1 MKINIKFIAL
11 AVVLSLIYHFS
22 PIETHAEVIATQTD
36 ALSSQI
42 INGLQCPVLNY
53 TVEKIGKDTIVT
65 FGDMTPE
72 YLKSENRK
80 KEKSNIT
87 ELNRPLFYKDSNV
100 REFIKWILI
109 GYKANVAVVDSIR
122 YEFDKDSKTLTVTGQ
137 DGSIYATAYAFVV
150 WGIAPAD
157 HDAARTVSRSYEED
171 ARDMALGSNPRNKE
185 EYKKAYYRATTDQ
198 DREWV
203 ESVVAALKVPE
214 IETVIIKGNVQKIG
228 TDFGQTDQDRS
239 MPIRVG
245 YGIKSVDMSG
255 SNVRIVCDNAFTHCG
270 NGRQLNFK
278 TDVKL
283 PPVMPKLGMCFDD
296 IDYEKCESIQD
307 NFLPIDA
314 SSSDVCLDWYCNNCC
329 NIYACC
335 IM

>member
-1 MKINIKFIAL
+1 
-11 AVVLSLIYHFS
+11 
-22 PIETHAEVIATQTD
+22 
-36 ALSSQI
+36 
-42 INGLQCPVLNY
+42 
-53 TVEKIGKDTIVT
+53 
-65 FGDMTPE
+65 MTPE

-157 HDAARTVSRSYEED
+157 HDAARTVSRSYDED

-314 SSSDVCLDWYCNNCC
+314 SSSYVCLDWYCNNCC

>member
-36 ALSSQI
+36 ALASQI

-157 HDAARTVSRSYEED
+157 HDAARTVSRSYDED
-171 ARDMALGSNPRNKE
+171 ARDMALGS
-185 EYKKAYYRATTDQ
+185 TT
-198 DREWV
+198 
-203 ESVVAALKVPE
+203 
-214 IETVIIKGNVQKIG
+214 
-228 TDFGQTDQDRS
+228 GQQPT
-239 MPIRVG
+239 
-245 YGIKSVDMSG
+245 
-255 SNVRIVCDNAFTHCG
+255 RIV
-270 NGRQLNFK
+270 NG
-278 TDVKL
+278 
-283 PPVMPKLGMCFDD
+283 
-296 IDYEKCESIQD
+296 
-307 NFLPIDA
+307 
-314 SSSDVCLDWYCNNCC
+314 
-329 NIYACC
+329 
-335 IM
+335 

>member
-36 ALSSQI
+36 ALASQI

-109 GYKANVAVVDSIR
+109 GYKANVAVVNSIR

-157 HDAARTVSRSYEED
+157 HDAARTVSRSYDED

-228 TDFGQTDQDRS
+228 TDFGQTD
-239 MPIRVG
+239 
-245 YGIKSVDMSG
+245 
-255 SNVRIVCDNAFTHCG
+255 
-270 NGRQLNFK
+270 
-278 TDVKL
+278 
-283 PPVMPKLGMCFDD
+283 
-296 IDYEKCESIQD
+296 
-307 NFLPIDA
+307 
-314 SSSDVCLDWYCNNCC
+314 
-329 NIYACC
+329 
-335 IM
+335 